1 MNMKKLQAIPP
12 LHRFLY
18 LIQTESC
25 VPDHLESVEAF
36 GNALSCQCDVLVLS
50 YKQAC
55 SKTVSP
61 NIEYLYN
68 SSTTW
73 ATGRNLVYK
82 VAMKRSE
89 KYLYYIF
96 MDDDIVLKKR
106 TKKNPW

>member
-1 MNMKKLQAIPP
+1 MRAVDQKPGYN
-12 LHRFLY
+12 
-18 LIQTESC
+18 
-25 VPDHLESVEAF
+25 LEW
-36 GNALSCQCDVLVLS
+36 
-50 YKQAC
+50 
-55 SKTVSP
+55 P

-96 MDDDIVLKKR
+96 MDDDIVFKKR
-106 TKKNPW
+106 TKKNPWREFEDFLKRI